1 MMREREILRE
11 WAKSERL
18 KNLQKMQQREAERNL
33 RGSVFRVARMLVLHN
48 LIESLFGRKK

>member
-1 MMREREILRE
+1 MREREILRE

-48 LIESLFGRKK
+48 LIDSLFGRKK